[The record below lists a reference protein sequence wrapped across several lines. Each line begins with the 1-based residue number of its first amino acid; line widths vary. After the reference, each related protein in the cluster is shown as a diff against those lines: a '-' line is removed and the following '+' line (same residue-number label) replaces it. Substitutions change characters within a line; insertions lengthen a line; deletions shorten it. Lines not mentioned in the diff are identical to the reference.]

1 MKDQLQNSVSN
12 LAYLHFIHSK
22 LIVKSF
28 FVVNDHQSSSFKIRS
43 MAESSAVVKSVC
55 LSALQA
61 SSTWATLLAP
71 MSTLEYH

>member
-1 MKDQLQNSVSN
+1 
-12 LAYLHFIHSK
+12 
-22 LIVKSF
+22 
-28 FVVNDHQSSSFKIRS
+28 
-43 MAESSAVVKSVC
+43 MAESSSAVKWVC